1 MTTRSVVS
9 ATVGAG
15 AATTTTRATTTT
27 AATLRRRLMSFLLD
41 RSGMTRRCAVS
52 ARHTPPQTTVSN
64 SRGES
69 RRLVRGVKIA
79 GIRAIRR
86 GDPVM
91 DQPLWRWDATAVAA
105 AIRTRKISSREATQA
120 VLGRL
125 EAVNPKLN
133 AVTGVLLR
141 RRRHPAHARPHR
153 RLQRD
158 GLRGASGRHA
168 AHVGP
173 GPARPPRGRR
183 EARPRRHV
191 DPRPARSVVGAG
203 AARGPAGHPTNS
215 RRPHR
220 PPAPPG

>member
-27 AATLRRRLMSFLLD
+27 AARLRRRLMSFLLD

-133 AVTGVLLR
+133 AVTVVLAEQALAAADRADAALR
-141 RRRHPAHARPHR
+141 RGEAPGLLHGVPVTVKENVDQEGQATANGVVAFKDVIAATDSPPVAAWRR
-153 RLQRD
+153 
-158 GLRGASGRHA
+158 
-168 AHVGP
+168 
-173 GPARPPRGRR
+173 
-183 EARPRRHV
+183 
-191 DPRPARSVVGAG
+191 AG
-203 AARGPAGHPTNS
+203 AVIVGRTNTPAFS
-215 RRPHR
+215 L
-220 PPAPPG
+220 